1 VSGLRA
7 RTLEA
12 SGGLLAAERESA
24 VQLLARAFRD
34 NPLNV
39 AVIGSHDPALR
50 LRVNAHGLRSLL
62 PTAHSHGRVR
72 VQRVGGEL
80 AGVLIAAPPDAF
92 PLPAASLAR
101 RLRSS
106 FGQGLRVARR
116 WADVF
121 EALAPLHPPEP
132 HWYLSTLG
140 VDPREQRR
148 GLGGALLADWLAE
161 VDRDASC
168 AYLETDRPENVAFY
182 ERAGFAV
189 LGETQIFSVPVWR
202 MRRPDMSAPGV
213 SAPGVSG
220 PDVSGAG
227 AGARH

>member
-1 VSGLRA
+1 VSEPGARTPDAAGGLR
-7 RTLEA
+7 
-12 SGGLLAAERESA
+12 AAEREAA

-39 AVIGSHDPALR
+39 AVIGSVDPALR
-50 LRVNAHGLRSLL
+50 LRVNAHGLRALL
-62 PTAHSHGRVR
+62 PTAQAHGRVR
-72 VQRVGGEL
+72 VRRIGGEL
-80 AGVLIAAPPDAF
+80 AAVLIAAPPDAF
-92 PLPAASLAR
+92 PLPAASFAQ

-116 WADVF
+116 WAAVF

-148 GLGGALLADWLAE
+148 GLGRALLAAWLAD

-182 ERAGFAV
+182 ERAGFVV
-189 LGETQIFSVPVWR
+189 LGETRIFSVPVWR
-202 MRRPDMSAPGV
+202 MRRPEA
-213 SAPGVSG
+213 
-220 PDVSGAG
+220 SGAR

>member
-1 VSGLRA
+1 MNALHPRRPDTA
-7 RTLEA
+7 
-12 SGGLLAAERESA
+12 GGLLAGEREAA

-39 AVIGSHDPALR
+39 AVIGSDDPAR
-50 LRVNAHGLRSLL
+50 RQRVNAHGLRSLL
-62 PTAHSHGRVR
+62 PTAHAHGRVR
-72 VQRVGGEL
+72 VRRVGGEL
-80 AGVLIAAPPDAF
+80 AAVLIAAPPAAF
-92 PLPAASLAR
+92 PLPAASFAR

-106 FGQGLRVARR
+106 LGQGLRVARR
-116 WADVF
+116 WAAVF
-121 EALAPLHPPEP
+121 ETLAPLHPPEP

-140 VDPREQRR
+140 VDPRQQRR
-148 GLGGALLADWLAE
+148 GLGWALLADWLAD

-182 ERAGFAV
+182 ERAGFVV
-189 LGETQIFSVPVWR
+189 LGETQIFSAPVWR
-202 MRRPDMSAPGV
+202 MRRPDM

>member
-1 VSGLRA
+1 VSVSTPEPAGA
-7 RTLEA
+7 
-12 SGGLLAAERESA
+12 LLAAEREAA

-39 AVIGSHDPALR
+39 AVIGSQDPAVR

-62 PTAHSHGRVR
+62 PTAHAHGRVR
-72 VQRVGGEL
+72 VQRVAGEL
-80 AGVLIAAPPDAF
+80 AGVLIAVPPDAF
-92 PLPAASLAR
+92 PLPAASFAR

-106 FGQGLRVARR
+106 LGQGLRVARR
-116 WADVF
+116 WAEVF

-140 VDPREQRR
+140 VDPRQQRR
-148 GLGGALLADWLAE
+148 GFGRALLAAWLAD

-182 ERAGFAV
+182 ERAGFVV
-189 LGETQIFSVPVWR
+189 LGETQIFSAPVWR
-202 MRRPDMSAPGV
+202 MRRPEAR
-213 SAPGVSG
+213 
-220 PDVSGAG
+220 GAG

>member
-1 VSGLRA
+1 MDRGAPRLVNGLRA
-7 RTLEA
+7 EA
-12 SGGLLAAERESA
+12 PQAPAGLLAAERERA

-39 AVIGSHDPALR
+39 AVIGSHEPARR

-62 PTAHSHGRVR
+62 PTAHAHGCVR
-72 VQRVGGEL
+72 VLRAGGEL
-80 AGVLIAAPPDAF
+80 VAVLIAVPPDAF

-106 FGQGLRVARR
+106 FGQGLHVARR
-116 WADVF
+116 WAAVF

-140 VDPREQRR
+140 VDPDQQRR
-148 GLGGALLADWLAE
+148 GIGQALLAAWLAE
-161 VDRDASC
+161 VDADATC

-182 ERAGFAV
+182 ERAGFTS
-189 LGETQIFSVPVWR
+189 LGETRIFSVPVWR
-202 MRRPDMSAPGV
+202 MRRPA
-213 SAPGVSG
+213 A
-220 PDVSGAG
+220 SGARP
-227 AGARH
+227 GARH